1 MYLILEIGYIF
12 SDILYIYISR
22 RCSGPNGKATNPSTV
37 LSVLYAG
44 HRAVLIVEP
53 CRSWTFSEP
62 FNLDFT
68 DFSVC
73 IYVLRGIAENATR
86 APPKLHKTSP
96 KWNLQPRSNPA
107 RLFTQDVLS
116 VTTKAQMTPHI
127 SFVHR
132 NKYWNH
138 SFNSISWHC
147 LRKEMKTAL

>member
-1 MYLILEIGYIF
+1 MIY
-12 SDILYIYISR
+12 YIYIYITTVAVAR
-22 RCSGPNGKATNPSTV
+22 TGKRQIHLLSWASFTLAIGQSLLSSPAEVEHSQNLSTWI
-37 LSVLYAG
+37 S
-44 HRAVLIVEP
+44 H
-53 CRSWTFSEP
+53 
-62 FNLDFT
+62 